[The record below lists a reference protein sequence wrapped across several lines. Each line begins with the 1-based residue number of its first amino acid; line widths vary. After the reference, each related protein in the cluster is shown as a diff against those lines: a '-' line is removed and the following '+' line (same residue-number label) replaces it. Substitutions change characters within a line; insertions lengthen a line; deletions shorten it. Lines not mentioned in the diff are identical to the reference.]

1 MNKQVLYQ
9 KKLNKILKIK
19 KKAISE
25 KSKQL
30 YYLKNILKAAKNIY
44 QEVTKENIQLKQDI
58 TTIKQQ
64 QKQQQLNKQQ
74 QQQQQAYFSKPKKY
88 KKVVY
93 EEASHS
99 T

>member
-74 QQQQQAYFSKPKKY
+74 QQQQAYFSKPKKY

-93 EEASHS
+93 EEVSHPR
-99 T
+99 